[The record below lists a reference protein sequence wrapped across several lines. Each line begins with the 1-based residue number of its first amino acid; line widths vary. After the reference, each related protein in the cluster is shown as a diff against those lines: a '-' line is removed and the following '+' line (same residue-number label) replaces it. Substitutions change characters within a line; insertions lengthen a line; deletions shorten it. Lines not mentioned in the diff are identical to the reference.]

1 MAEIVI
7 TPTEGV
13 LYTDG
18 SCNAMNPGDPASRGW
33 GGWGMHGYFYST
45 EKPKVGAGAKKGVP
59 SKTGYDIKATG
70 KGEIT
75 VTHYVDAFAS
85 VHGEATNNQAELM
98 GALEALR
105 LADHKELKKL
115 LVRSDSRYVVD
126 IVTGIAKYRQNGF
139 HKADGTDMPNRAIWM
154 QVSDA
159 LQKLEDKGVKAT
171 FVWVKAHNGKEADP
185 GNVLA
190 DRYARRGTLCNREG
204 KPIHEVEV
212 SEAKGYWKA
221 EREHHRMLSHPH
233 LYFTTTGEVVNR
245 SPTGHYIYRIGDIR
259 TGEEFLGK
267 KLPDASFA
275 VVYLKEPEDILE
287 MLHGCFTELARGTV
301 QGLMTASLANIF
313 TAHIYQSIMKYGDR
327 LLIFNRQRQ
336 AIEHM
341 DKARDEDKD
350 GMLIGHE
357 IRPTR
362 MAYDAIQLLNNMEAL
377 LDAFLKDK
385 TFAGSNL
392 RATRI
397 TDLIY
402 ERTESPK
409 KVTVKL
415 KPTIPVGLKFLDVDV
430 EYKTV
435 GDEGAFKSVRL
446 TLGQDLPDRNT
457 LGALAEDGVEVY
469 VVTWPESAA
478 AFRYAVIIQSGEDVG
493 VWAGPYANL
502 QLVM

>member
-1 MAEIVI
+1 MAETLI

-33 GGWGMHGYFYST
+33 AGWGVHGFLYST

-59 SKTGYDIKATG
+59 SKTGYDLKATG

-75 VTHYVDAFAS
+75 VTHYVDGFAS
-85 VHGEATNNQAELM
+85 VMGESTNNQAELM
-98 GALEALR
+98 GALVALKVAQR
-105 LADHKELKKL
+105 KGLHKL
-115 LVRSDSRYVVD
+115 LIRSDSKYVVD
-126 IVTGIAKYRQNGF
+126 TATNINRYRQNGF
-139 HKADGTDMPNRAIWM
+139 CKADGTEIANRATWL
-154 QVSDA
+154 QVSEV
-159 LQKLEDKGVKAT
+159 LQKLEDADAKVS
-171 FVWVKAHNGKEADP
+171 FMWVKAHNGKESDP

-190 DRYARRGTLCNREG
+190 DRYARRGTLANREG
-204 KPIHEVEV
+204 KPINELEI
-212 SEAKGYWKA
+212 SDAKGYWKA
-221 EREHHRMLSHPH
+221 EKAHHRMLSHPH
-233 LYFTTTGEVVNR
+233 MYFTTTGEVVNR
-245 SPTGHYIYRIGDIR
+245 AASGHYIYRTGDIR

-267 KLPDASFA
+267 KLPDASFS
-275 VVYLKEPEDILE
+275 VVYLKDPEDVLE
-287 MLHGCFTELARGTV
+287 RLYASFTELGRGTI

-313 TAHIYQSIMKYGDR
+313 THHIYQSIMKYGNR

-341 DKARDEDKD
+341 DKARDEDKE
-350 GMLIGHE
+350 GMLLGHE

-377 LDAFLKDK
+377 LDAFLKDREF
-385 TFAGSNL
+385 TGSNI
-392 RATRI
+392 RSTRI
-397 TDLIY
+397 TDLLY

-415 KPTIPVGLKFLDVDV
+415 KPEIPVGLKFLDVDV
-430 EYKTV
+430 AYKAV
-435 GDEGAFKSVRL
+435 GNEDASKKVRL

-457 LGALAEDGVEVY
+457 LGALAEDGVEVF
-469 VVTWPESAA
+469 VVTWPESSA
-478 AFRYAVIIQSGEDVG
+478 AFRFAVIIQSGEDVG

>member
-1 MAEIVI
+1 MAETII

-33 GGWGMHGYFYST
+33 AGWGMHGFLYST

-59 SKTGYDIKATG
+59 SKSGYDIKATG

-75 VTHYVDAFAS
+75 VTHYVDGFAS
-85 VHGEATNNQAELM
+85 VMGESTNNQAELM
-98 GALEALR
+98 GALEALKVAQQR
-105 LADHKELKKL
+105 GLHKL
-115 LVRSDSRYVVD
+115 LIRSDSKYVVD
-126 IVTGIAKYRQNGF
+126 IATNIKKYRQSNF
-139 HKADGTDMPNRAIWM
+139 YKADGTELANRATWLQFSDVLEKIEAADAK
-154 QVSDA
+154 VS
-159 LQKLEDKGVKAT
+159 
-171 FVWVKAHNGKEADP
+171 FMWVKAHNGKDSDP

-190 DRYARRGTLCNREG
+190 DRYARRGTLSNRED
-204 KPIHEVEV
+204 KPIHDIEV
-212 SEAKGYWKA
+212 SDAKGYWKS
-221 EREHHRMLSHPH
+221 EKTHHRMLSHPNM
-233 LYFTTTGEVVNR
+233 YFTTTGEVVNR
-245 SPTGHYIYRIGDIR
+245 SASGHYIYRHGDIR

-275 VVYLKEPEDILE
+275 VVYLKEPEEILE
-287 MLHGCFTELARGTV
+287 MLHKSFTELARGTI
-301 QGLMTASLANIF
+301 QGLMTASLSNIF
-313 TAHIYQSIMKYGDR
+313 THHIYQSIMKYGDR

-341 DKARDEDKD
+341 DKGRDEDKE
-350 GMLIGHE
+350 GMMLGHE

-377 LDAFLKDK
+377 LDAFLKDP
-385 TFAGSNL
+385 TFTGSNI
-392 RATRI
+392 RPTRI

-415 KPTIPVGLKFLDVDV
+415 KPELPVGLKFLDVDV
-430 EYKTV
+430 TYKSV
-435 GDEGAFKSVRL
+435 GDAGASKKVRL

-457 LGALAEDGVEVY
+457 LGALAEDGVEVF
-469 VVTWPESAA
+469 VVTWPESSA
-478 AFRYAVIIQSGEDVG
+478 AFRFAVIIQSGEDVG